1 MSKEIITLINF
12 AGSDQKKKQNK
23 QKKLCVS
30 FYGNN
35 GRNEEKIATMITRIR
50 GESER
55 ELGRVSG
62 PLRFDCF
69 QSFDRNMQHSKYVPS
84 EMDKCSIAVDFVA
97 IQQQLRPPLKAN
109 VTSVRYFSAI
119 TRRIDQSSTLITD
132 WEIDKHN
139 NWNDYCSRPSTLT
152 QTLPVQQCSLA
163 EQRRPEHVSVLATS
177 PASSSSSLCNIDSS
191 RSMDD
196 VGRKR

>member
-12 AGSDQKKKQNK
+12 AGSDKKKKKTNK
-23 QKKLCVS
+23 KNFALVS
-30 FYGNN
+30 M
-35 GRNEEKIATMITRIR
+35 ATMDEMKRKSQR
-50 GESER
+50 WLRESER

-109 VTSVRYFSAI
+109 VTSVRYFSTI

>member
-12 AGSDQKKKQNK
+12 AGSDQKKK
-23 QKKLCVS
+23 KKKKNFALVS
-30 FYGNN
+30 M
-35 GRNEEKIATMITRIR
+35 ATMDEMKRKSQR
-50 GESER
+50 WLRESER

-109 VTSVRYFSAI
+109 VTSVRYFSTI